1 MANKTLIV
9 SPDPGLVRQTRGALE
24 ARGAQVTSVSTSQ
37 AARDAARDKPLQL
50 VIAEV
55 DLPGGSGYELCRY
68 LKGQPNPPKVMLL
81 YTAGEGSADRN
92 AAECG
97 ADASVRRPFLT
108 SQFLEQLVPMVGP
121 EFFGGQFRAGGS
133 NDNIRPEAR
142 NSSSLIDP
150 GVGIFSDGVSVL
162 GSGDYDALRTGDI
175 QSVPGRPQTQE
186 LPLLNIETFD
196 EKNPLLV
203 PVSASVTAHALP
215 VVSASQSVE
224 VLIDDS
230 YDSEDVLLG
239 HDDDGIPDP
248 FGRMSSLSR
257 PSDDDLA
264 PRVPGANG
272 VEQAVE
278 AHLDTLLEPGGR
290 LASLLEQTVNRAISE
305 ALAQAIPAATRAA
318 AERLA
323 KPKGD

>member
-24 ARGAQVTSVSTSQ
+24 ARGAEVTSVSTPQ
-37 AARDAARDKPLQL
+37 AARGAARDKPPQL

-55 DLPGGSGYELCRY
+55 DLPGGSGYELCRH

-108 SQFLEQLVPMVGP
+108 SQFLDQLVPMVGP
-121 EFFGGQFRAGGS
+121 EFFGGHFLTGGG
-133 NDNIRPEAR
+133 NDNIRSEDR

-150 GVGIFSDGVSVL
+150 GVGLFSDEVSVL

-175 QSVPGRPQTQE
+175 QSVPGGPQTQE

-215 VVSASQSVE
+215 VVAAPQSVE
-224 VLIDDS
+224 GLVDDS
-230 YDSEDVLLG
+230 YGSEDVSLA
-239 HDDDGIPDP
+239 DDDDNIPDP
-248 FGRMSSLSR
+248 FGRMISLS
-257 PSDDDLA
+257 PPTEDDLA
-264 PRVPGANG
+264 PRVAEASD
-272 VEQAVE
+272 VQQAVE

-290 LASLLEQTVNRAISE
+290 LASLLEQTVSRAISE

-318 AERLA
+318 AEVLA
-323 KPKGD
+323 TPKDD